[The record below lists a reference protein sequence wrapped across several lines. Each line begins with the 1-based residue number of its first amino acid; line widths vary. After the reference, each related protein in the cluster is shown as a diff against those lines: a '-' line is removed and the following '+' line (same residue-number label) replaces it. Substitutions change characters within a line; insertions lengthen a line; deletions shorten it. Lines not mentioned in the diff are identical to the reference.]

1 MPWVARTVAIIA
13 GLGAL
18 AGAGT
23 LLASGGTDR
32 GRQYVSNWAPAY
44 RTFAKVY
51 VKAYR
56 PCLRGATNQ
65 CADAQELAAHAAIE
79 TASMLASSTP
89 PKNLARDV
97 AHLERD
103 LRAAHRTLSAS
114 AAAARAG
121 QTSARHWC
129 SAEQGPCTVV
139 MIDMGNVID
148 DINFVAKVDLP
159 LPA

>member
-1 MPWVARTVAIIA
+1 
-13 GLGAL
+13 
-18 AGAGT
+18 
-23 LLASGGTDR
+23 
-32 GRQYVSNWAPAY
+32 
-44 RTFAKVY
+44 

-56 PCLRGATNQ
+56 PCLKGATKQ
-65 CADAQELAAHAAIE
+65 CADAQELAAKAAIE
-79 TASMLASSTP
+79 TASMLSSSTP

-97 AHLERD
+97 AQLERD

-121 QTSARHWC
+121 RTSPRRWC